1 MSDYNKKYAKEKYK
15 RVFTDIQ
22 KNVAETFENKLK
34 KLGYSRSLVF
44 KTAIDLL
51 NTEDEY
57 FLEKLQNKQDEKD
70 MTLAQ
75 LINKMKDENKGWKN
89 SEFVISEYFT
99 FIDETDLYEISLSCD
114 GEFLYTDFVYKL
126 ENGQYTINTSQCQ
139 NIIEEEI
146 YKNRNRKIILQKVET
161 Y

>member
-22 KNVAETFENKLK
+22 KNVAEEFENKLK
-34 KLGYSRSLVF
+34 ELGYSRSLVF

-51 NTEDEY
+51 NNEDEC
-57 FLEKLQNKQDEKD
+57 FLEKLQNKQEEKD

-75 LINKMKDENKGWKN
+75 LINKMKEENKGWEN

-114 GEFLYTDFVYKL
+114 GEILYTDFVYEL
-126 ENGQYTINTSQCQ
+126 ENGEYTINTSQCQ
-139 NIIEEEI
+139 NPIEEDI
-146 YKNRNRKIILQKVET
+146 YKNRNRKVILQKVEI